1 MPSLGSGA
9 YRGIVLD
16 SIYILIAVF
25 FFVLFWFFTK
35 ACDRL

>member
-1 MPSLGSGA
+1 
-9 YRGIVLD
+9 VLD
-16 SIYILIAVF
+16 SIYILIAVV

>member
-1 MPSLGSGA
+1 MTSLGLGD

-16 SIYILIAVF
+16 LIYILIGLF
-25 FFVLFWFFTK
+25 FFVACWLFTK

>member
-1 MPSLGSGA
+1 MTSLGSGP

-16 SIYILIAVF
+16 LIYILIAVF
-25 FFVLFWFFTK
+25 AFVLFWFFTK